1 VTPLERFRVKPSY
14 QKPTGGFLAIG
25 PIYHG
30 EVSDDGRSVLFRH
43 HGDPQWT
50 ETVAI
55 EHVEQDPEPAKYRP
69 RWK

>member
-1 VTPLERFRVKPSY
+1 MTPQRYRVKPSY
-14 QKPTGGFLAIG
+14 QRLKGGFLGIG
-25 PIYHG
+25 PIYEG
-30 EVSDDGRSVLFRH
+30 QLSEDGRSVLFRH

-55 EHVEQDPEPAKYRP
+55 EHLEVDPEPRQYRR